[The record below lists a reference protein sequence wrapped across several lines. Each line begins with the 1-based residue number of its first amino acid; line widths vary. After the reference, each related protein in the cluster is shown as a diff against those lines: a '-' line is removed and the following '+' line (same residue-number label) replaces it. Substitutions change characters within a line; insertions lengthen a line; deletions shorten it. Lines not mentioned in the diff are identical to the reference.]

1 MKKLILILSMLCMAA
16 AIVIGLMNK
25 TNLANIIQMLK
36 DTKDQV
42 RLVTT
47 ELGAAEDQVA
57 ALKESESQAKDMRN
71 QASAAV
77 DEVQQTL
84 KIAQRKVDEQRN
96 TLKQTEIE
104 QLEIDMAVKRVFPDG
119 KPRTP
124 DEIRME
130 LTMLQDALT
139 SNQNAISSLDTKLQG
154 VLAKKQVEMGKVGEE
169 EEYQLKRTQ
178 KLLLGGLEATVIA
191 VNGDWGFVMVNAGR
205 AHGVEPNSVLLVKRG
220 NARVARLRI
229 LNIQD
234 NVCVCDV
241 VKGSVTRGVSI
252 DAGDKV
258 IFEDTF

>member
-1 MKKLILILSMLCMAA
+1 MICMAG

-25 TNLANIIQMLK
+25 KTLADTIRSLK

-42 RLVTT
+42 RLVTQ
-47 ELGAAEDQVA
+47 ELGETEDKRD
-57 ALKESESQAKDMRN
+57 ALKETESQAKDMKN

-77 DEVQQTL
+77 DEVQQAL
-84 KIAQRKVDEQRN
+84 KIAQRKVDDQRN
-96 TLKQTEIE
+96 SLKQIE
-104 QLEIDMAVKRVFPDG
+104 VEQQEIDMAVRKVFPDG
-119 KPRTP
+119 KIRTP

-130 LTMLQDALT
+130 LTMLQDSLT
-139 SNQNAISSLDTKLQG
+139 SNQNAISSIDTKLQG
-154 VLAKKQVEMGKVGEE
+154 VLAKKQIEMGKVGEE
-169 EEYQLKRTQ
+169 EEYQLARRQ
-178 KLLLGGLEATVIA
+178 KIMLGGLEATVIA

-205 AHGVEPNSVLLVKRG
+205 VHGVEPNSALLVKRG
-220 NARVARLRI
+220 NVRIARLRI

-241 VKGSVTRGVSI
+241 VKGSVSRGISI